1 MSIAEK
7 QTEAQQDHLLQS
19 FFNVNSLMSQA
30 IKNFKVLSKQWE
42 IQSEARDAFGALYL
56 DTENRLILRGIK
68 KEDIPDPSTMK
79 NQSMQVLYNYYRE
92 YKQKLFDTKILT
104 DEMFTKSQ
112 TMIKQITD
120 KEVR

>member
-79 NQSMQVLYNYYRE
+79 NQSMQILYNYYRE
-92 YKQKLFDTKILT
+92 YKQKLFNTKILT
-104 DEMFTKSQ
+104 DEMFTRSQ

>member
-92 YKQKLFDTKILT
+92 YKQKLFNTKILT
-104 DEMFTKSQ
+104 DEMFTRSQ

>member
-1 MSIAEK
+1 
-7 QTEAQQDHLLQS
+7 
-19 FFNVNSLMSQA
+19 MSQA

-92 YKQKLFDTKILT
+92 YKQKLFNTKILT
-104 DEMFTKSQ
+104 DEMFTRSQ